1 MARIL
6 IVEDER
12 LVRESMAAFLGMHY
26 EVLTAVDG
34 REGLEAARREGPD
47 LVILDIGLPTMDG
60 VEVCRRLREGGFS
73 PPILF
78 LTSRDQE
85 VDKLTGFS
93 VGGDDYIVKP
103 VSLAELQARVHAAL
117 RRASGSIQQAFQ
129 ETFSWDAVEV
139 NLTTHEVLVGGEVVP
154 LSGKEMEL
162 LRYFLHHRGV
172 VLSRESLLEN
182 VWHYESGV
190 SSRTLDTHIL
200 NLRRKLKDGDS
211 GIYRFQTV
219 RGVGYK
225 FTG

>member
-12 LVRESMAAFLGMHY
+12 LVREAMAALLAMHY
-26 EVLTAVDG
+26 EVVTATNG
-34 REGLEAARREGPD
+34 RDGLEAARREAPD
-47 LVILDIGLPTMDG
+47 LVILDIGLPNMDG
-60 VEVCRRLREGGFS
+60 VEVCRRLRQGGFN

-78 LTSRDQE
+78 LTSRGDE

-93 VGGDDYIVKP
+93 AGGDDYIVKP

-129 ETFSWDAVEV
+129 ETHSWDSVEV
-139 NLTTHEVLVGGEVVP
+139 NLSTHEVRVGGEEVT

-162 LRYFLHHRGV
+162 LRYFLHHRGA
-172 VLSRESLLEN
+172 VLTREALLEN
-182 VWHYESGV
+182 VWHYEAGV
-190 SSRTLDTHIL
+190 SSRTLDTHLL
-200 NLRRKLKDGDS
+200 NLRRKLRDGE
-211 GIYRFQTV
+211 GGVYRFQTV